1 MPFCVPISNEPEF
14 LLLPIIIGIR
24 CCQFWILAVLI
35 GSWSYLFIWLYVFSM
50 TYDVEHLFLCS
61 LAVCILVS
69 SPLRCLLRS
78 VTQFLNRLF
87 VFLLNLN
94 NSLYILDNSP
104 LLDVSFANIFFQ
116 SVVCIILL
124 TCFAEHK
131 ILLWMKSSLSIIF
144 FMDGAFAV
152 VSKRSLPYARSSR
165 FSLMLSLGVLYFCVW
180 HLGLQ
185 YSFELIF

>member
-1 MPFCVPISNEPEF
+1 
-14 LLLPIIIGIR
+14 
-24 CCQFWILAVLI
+24 
-35 GSWSYLFIWLYVFSM
+35 M

-131 ILLWMKSSLSIIF
+131 ILLLMKSSLSIIF
-144 FMDGAFAV
+144 FMDGAFGV

-165 FSLMLSLGVLYFCVW
+165 FSPMLSLGVLYFCV
-180 HLGLQ
+180 
-185 YSFELIF
+185 